1 MTTFLHSTPR
11 AMIRQHFSRR
21 SRTNTRGPSSRR
33 DLSGL
38 MGRGLQST
46 EFHDLKVFFLYDWL
60 ASGKLTATGERSN
73 WRGRHT
79 LGLCRKRPIG
89 TFAMKVPSL

>member
-1 MTTFLHSTPR
+1 
-11 AMIRQHFSRR
+11 MIRQHFSRR
-21 SRTNTRGPSSRR
+21 SRTNTGGPSSRR

-38 MGRGLQST
+38 MGQGLQST

-73 WRGRHT
+73 WLGRHT
-79 LGLCRKRPIG
+79 LG
-89 TFAMKVPSL
+89 SLPKALDRELSR